1 MNSRAG
7 TTSEPTIVDVAA
19 AAGVS
24 RSTAGRA
31 LSGHA
36 AVDPRTREHVLSVAA
51 QMRYRVNPAA
61 RSLRG
66 GSSRLIGLIV
76 TNLVNASIQTL
87 VATVHDLAHANGY
100 QVLMAVTNG
109 DPEREHEVMAALADH
124 RIAGLIAMTSATN
137 PRQLHALSEQGVA
150 VVNVIR
156 RPRGIK
162 VTSILNDDHA
172 GARLA
177 TDHLVGLG
185 HRQIAFMGGPTTT
198 HSGRE
203 RYAGYRAELEAHGIA
218 ADSAPVWHGPFLP
231 EWGAETAEELFTHLE
246 RCTAVLVANHEAMSG
261 VLNVAA
267 QRSVQI
273 PEDLSLIGFED
284 APLFQFWHPAITVI
298 DTDPEALATDAWQAL
313 AAALEPDAAPPGQT
327 IVPARLVVRD
337 SCSAP
342 RDAAPPT
349 AEC

>member
-1 MNSRAG
+1 MSSRAG
-7 TTSEPTIVDVAA
+7 ATSEPTIVDVAA

-31 LSGHA
+31 LSGHP
-36 AVDPRTREHVLSVAA
+36 AVDPKTREHVLSVAA

-87 VATVHDLAHANGY
+87 VATVHDLAHAGGY

-109 DPEREHEVMAALADH
+109 DPEREHEVITALADH
-124 RIAGLIAMTSATN
+124 RIVGLIAMTSASS

-156 RPRGIK
+156 KPRGIK
-162 VTSILNDDHA
+162 VTSILNDDRA

-177 TDHLVGLG
+177 TRHLIELG
-185 HRQIAFMGGPTTT
+185 HERIAFIGGPTTT
-198 HSGRE
+198 HSGGE
-203 RYAGYRAELEAHGIA
+203 RYAGYRAELESHGIA
-218 ADSAPVWHGPFLP
+218 PDAAPVWHGPFLP
-231 EWGAETAEELFTHLE
+231 EWGADTAEELFAHLD

-267 QRSVQI
+267 QRSVRI
-273 PEDLSLIGFED
+273 PDDLSLIGFED
-284 APLFQFWHPAITVI
+284 APLFRFWHPAITVI
-298 DTDPEALATDAWQAL
+298 DTDPQALANDAWQAL
-313 AAALEPDAAPPGQT
+313 AAALDPDAPSSPAGGT
-327 IVPARLVVRD
+327 TVPARLVIRD
-337 SCSAP
+337 SCGVP
-342 RDAAPPT
+342 RSS
-349 AEC
+349 